1 MLDRIKPYI
10 ALIVIT
16 VLVTSVISLYVLLHD
31 SRETIKE
38 LNDSLSLSNSKLQ
51 QATANN
57 VSLQSTILDQNTKV
71 AMWQVD
77 RDNTLEA
84 YNKLLQQPEKIRF
97 KNKYLEVESNECKD
111 IMLILDDVRSNG
123 F

>member
-16 VLVTSVISLYVLLHD
+16 VLVTSVISLYVLLYD

-111 IMLILDDVRSNG
+111 IMLILDDIRSNG

>member
-71 AMWQVD
+71 TMWQVD

-111 IMLILDDVRSNG
+111 IMLILDDIRSNG

>member
-111 IMLILDDVRSNG
+111 IMLILDDIRSNG